1 MTMNQ
6 KLIFIIILI
15 LIILL
20 IASYFGF
27 NFFKKPEITLQKLE
41 PKITS
46 YKPNETP
53 KYFPQDFPK
62 DQNFKIL
69 STKETIYK
77 EDLVITTQ
85 DIESPYTL
93 FQTIVLFKDYLK
105 NNFWQITSEKN
116 TDLKDNS
123 SGASITAQREGNLI
137 LNFYPLPDPNKSL
150 VKIEYQYNPK
160 NPLKP
165 QTKQVFKELP
175 PYFPPYLMPSKTQIG
190 GYSEDLNSYSP
201 LLISDQ
207 SIESLHQF
215 YLNTLKQN
223 NWEIV
228 LDTSNSFSVEIL
240 AKNKNTSKTLKVF
253 ATKSLDEDK
262 RSIILSIQK

>member
-1 MTMNQ
+1 MNQ
-6 KLIFIIILI
+6 KLIFIIILS

-41 PKITS
+41 PKINS

-53 KYFPQDFPK
+53 KYFPKDFPK

-105 NNFWQITSEKN
+105 NNFWQITSEK
-116 TDLKDNS
+116 
-123 SGASITAQREGNLI
+123 ILI
-137 LNFYPLPDPNKSL
+137 
-150 VKIEYQYNPK
+150 
-160 NPLKP
+160 
-165 QTKQVFKELP
+165 
-175 PYFPPYLMPSKTQIG
+175 
-190 GYSEDLNSYSP
+190 
-201 LLISDQ
+201 
-207 SIESLHQF
+207 
-215 YLNTLKQN
+215 
-223 NWEIV
+223 
-228 LDTSNSFSVEIL
+228 
-240 AKNKNTSKTLKVF
+240 
-253 ATKSLDEDK
+253 
-262 RSIILSIQK
+262 